1 MWTPPRATGGG
12 VASRTSRTRTQPD
25 GRTCCRGD
33 GTAGPHERPAVA
45 EGLRTLS
52 ARDRARE
59 TGPVRGAPT
68 SVAGQVAGCVS
79 A

>member
-1 MWTPPRATGGG
+1 MDATQGHRGRRG
-12 VASRTSRTRTQPD
+12 LQNKPD
-25 GRTCCRGD
+25 TNAARRKDMLPGD